1 MAQTDEPA
9 MQFKQALAEI
19 SALRLQMA
27 RNTEFHGFG
36 PATLAMTS
44 GLAIAASLVQS
55 HWLPDPASRINFYLG
70 LWSGTA
76 VLSVVLIAVE
86 AIRRSHAAHQGLA
99 DDMLAAAAEQ
109 FLPAAFAGVLL
120 TFVLLAFAPET
131 LWMLPGLWQV
141 ILSVGI
147 FAACRNLPPLLR
159 IVAGWYLATGLAC
172 LALARAEYAFS
183 PWAMGLPFAIGELL
197 AATLL
202 WMSYRGEHD
211 RS

>member
-1 MAQTDEPA
+1 

-36 PATLAMTS
+36 PATLAMTG
-44 GLAIAASLVQS
+44 GLAIAGAFLQS
-55 HWLPDPASRINFYLG
+55 HWLPDPASVISSYLS
-70 LWSGTA
+70 LWAAIA
-76 VLSVVLIAVE
+76 VLSVVMIGAE
-86 AIRRSHAAHQGLA
+86 AIRRSHKAHEGLA
-99 DDMLAAAAEQ
+99 DDMLVAAAEQ

-120 TFVLLAFAPET
+120 TLVLLAYAPAT
-131 LWMLPGLWQV
+131 LWMLPGLWQA
-141 ILSVGI
+141 ILSVGM

-159 IVAGWYLATGLAC
+159 IVAAWYLVTGLTC
-172 LALARAEYAFS
+172 LALAQAEYAFS
-183 PWAMGLPFAIGELL
+183 PWAMGLPFAIGQFL

-202 WMSYRGEHD
+202 WMSYRGVHD